1 MSVIFWLVLA
11 ALYLALAIVTW
22 VKSKSV
28 KKALHALTQPMD
40 SLTSYSDEL
49 KGEVGLESTL
59 HAAYKAIIGTEIA
72 GFVLAAIAA
81 VISGLC

>member
-1 MSVIFWLVLA
+1 MSTVFWAVLA
-11 ALYLALAIVTW
+11 ALYLTLAIVTW
-22 VKSKSV
+22 IKSKSV
-28 KKALHALTQPMD
+28 KKALYALAQPGD

-49 KGEVGLESTL
+49 KKEVGLESTL

-81 VISGLC
+81 IVSGLC